1 MHVCTKVW
9 LEDEDGKLLLGDG
22 RLKILAAIERTGSL
36 SAAARE
42 IGMSYRAAWGK
53 IRATEKRLGASLVEG
68 VAGGAG
74 HGGAKLTPV
83 ARKLLVQFE
92 AFHAEALQAVEQLA
106 RLRIGDLLGQ
116 RRRARPRKGEG
127 G

>member
-1 MHVCTKVW
+1 MRVCTKVW
-9 LEDEDGKLLLGDG
+9 LEDEEGKLLLGDG
-22 RLKILAAIERTGSL
+22 RLKILSAIDRAGSL

-74 HGGAKLTPV
+74 HGGATLTPV
-83 ARKLLVQFE
+83 ARKLLLQFE
-92 AFHAEALQAVEQLA
+92 AFHEEAIQAVELLA
-106 RLRIGDLLGQ
+106 RKRIGDLLGTDW
-116 RRRARPRKGEG
+116 RTRPRKGQG
-127 G
+127 D